1 METLADVVA
10 ALDDP
15 DRPAIHAE
23 RVHDARD
30 TRSRVYKTGNALRH
44 RGVREDAGVAVLDVR
59 EPAAL
64 HSFLGAALL
73 GATVTFGP
81 DFVVEARVL
90 AGPTGRLGE
99 YELPAGGQRVG
110 WGAPPADP
118 SWMYFERDVWSE
130 NPAFPEPSVTSE
142 TELLPGISHGDAVD
156 AAESVAADLDEDD
169 AVALRAP
176 LSHPGTVIAGVV
188 APLLAG
194 ASIVLPSAATAATV
208 VVTDGSSPEE
218 RRIAPEDAAPE

>member
-10 ALDDP
+10 ALDYP
-15 DRPAIHAE
+15 GRPAIQAE
-23 RVHDARD
+23 RVHSARE

-44 RGVREDAGVAVLDVR
+44 RGVREDAGVAVLDVP

-73 GATVTFGP
+73 GSTVTFDP
-81 DFVVEARVL
+81 DFVVVARLL
-90 AGPTGRLGE
+90 AGPTGQLGE
-99 YELPAGGQRVG
+99 YDLPPGGQRVG

-130 NPAFPEPSVTSE
+130 NPAFPEPSVTAE
-142 TELLPGISHGDAVD
+142 TELLPGVTHGEAVT

-194 ASIVLPSAATAATV
+194 ASVVLPSASTDGTV
-208 VVTDGSSPEE
+208 AVTDGEAPEE
-218 RRIAPEDAAPE
+218 RRITPDSAAPE

>member
-15 DRPAIHAE
+15 DRPAIRAE
-23 RVHDARD
+23 RVHDARE
-30 TRSRVYKTGNALRH
+30 TRSKVYKTGNALRH
-44 RGVREDAGVAVLDVR
+44 RGVREDAGVAVLDVP

-64 HSFLGAALL
+64 HTFLGAALL

-81 DFVVEARVL
+81 GFVVDARVL
-90 AGPTGRLGE
+90 AGPTGQLGE
-99 YELPAGGQRVG
+99 YDLPTGGQRVG

-130 NPAFPEPSVTSE
+130 NPAFPQPSVTAE
-142 TELLPGISHGDAVD
+142 TELLPGVTHGEAVA
-156 AAESVAADLDEDD
+156 AAESVATDLEEDD
-169 AVALRAP
+169 VVALRAP
-176 LSHPGTVIAGVV
+176 LSHPGTVVAGVV

-194 ASIVLPSAATAATV
+194 ASVSLPSATTDATV
-208 VVTDGSSPEE
+208 AVTDGDAPEP
-218 RRIAPEDAAPE
+218 RQIAPDDAAPE

>member
-15 DRPAIHAE
+15 DRPAIRAD
-23 RVHDARD
+23 RVHDARE
-30 TRSRVYKTGNALRH
+30 TRAQAYKTGNALRH
-44 RGVREDAGVAVLDVR
+44 RGVREDAGVAVLGVP

-73 GATVTFGP
+73 GATVTFDP

-99 YELPAGGQRVG
+99 YDLPPGGQRVG
-110 WGAPPADP
+110 WGVPPTDP

-130 NPAFPEPSVTSE
+130 NPAFPEPAVTAE
-142 TELLPGISHGDAVD
+142 TELLPGVTHGEAM
-156 AAESVAADLDEDD
+156 AAAGSVAADLDEDD

-194 ASIVLPSAATAATV
+194 ASIVLPNATADGTV
-208 VVTDGSSPEE
+208 AVTDDAAPEE
-218 RRIAPEDAAPE
+218 RRIAPDDAAPE